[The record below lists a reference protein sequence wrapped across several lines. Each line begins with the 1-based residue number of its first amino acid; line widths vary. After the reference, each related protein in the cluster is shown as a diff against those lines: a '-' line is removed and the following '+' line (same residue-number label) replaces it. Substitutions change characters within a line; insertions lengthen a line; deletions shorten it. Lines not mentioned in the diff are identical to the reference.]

1 MPIIKNKPVRKTV
14 FRGERSLNLDTF
26 ETVIVSDE
34 IYKTNGENLLIIKDV
49 AQTKVKLDSTT
60 TEKIKIK
67 TLTNCTII
75 PDIGRIDE
83 DWDEISI
90 GRGACVELQN
100 VNGIWYILS
109 SDGIKLD

>member
-49 AQTKVKLDSTT
+49 TQSKVKLDSTT
-60 TEKIKIK
+60 TDKIKIK

-83 DWDEISI
+83 DWDEIYI
-90 GRGACVELQN
+90 GRGACVELQF

>member
-1 MPIIKNKPVRKTV
+1 MPIVKNKPVRKTV

-26 ETVIVSDE
+26 ETVVVSDE

-49 AQTKVKLDSTT
+49 SQSKVKLDSTT
-60 TEKIKIK
+60 TDKIKIK
-67 TLTNCTII
+67 SLTNCTII

-90 GRGACVELQN
+90 GRGACVELQFVHGN
-100 VNGIWYILS
+100 WYVLS
-109 SDGIKLD
+109 SDGIKIT

>member
-1 MPIIKNKPVRKTV
+1 MPIVKNKPVRKTV

-49 AQTKVKLDSTT
+49 AQSKVKLDSTT
-60 TEKIKIK
+60 TDKIKIK
-67 TLTNCTII
+67 SLTNCTII

-100 VNGIWYILS
+100 VNGIWYVLS

>member
-14 FRGERSLNLDTF
+14 FRGESSLNLDTF

-100 VNGIWYILS
+100 INGVWYVLS
-109 SDGIKLD
+109 SDGVKMD

>member
-26 ETVIVSDE
+26 ETVILSDE

-49 AQTKVKLDSTT
+49 AQSKVKLDSTT
-60 TEKIKIK
+60 TDKIKIK

>member
-1 MPIIKNKPVRKTV
+1 MPIVKNKPVRKTV

-49 AQTKVKLDSTT
+49 AQSKVKLDSTT
-60 TEKIKIK
+60 TDKIKIK

-83 DWDEISI
+83 DWDEIYI
-90 GRGACVELQN
+90 GRGACVELQF

>member
-49 AQTKVKLDSTT
+49 AQSKVKLDSTT

-83 DWDEISI
+83 DWDEIYI
-90 GRGACVELQN
+90 GRGACVELQF

>member
-1 MPIIKNKPVRKTV
+1 MPIVKNKPVRKTV

-49 AQTKVKLDSTT
+49 SQSKVKLDSTT

-90 GRGACVELQN
+90 GRGACVELQF
-100 VNGIWYILS
+100 VQGIWYILS

>member
-1 MPIIKNKPVRKTV
+1 MPIVKNKPVRKTV

-26 ETVIVSDE
+26 ETIIVSDE

-100 VNGIWYILS
+100 VNGIWYVIS
-109 SDGIKLD
+109 SDGVKMD

>member
-1 MPIIKNKPVRKTV
+1 MPIVKNKPVRKTV

-60 TEKIKIK
+60 TEKM
-67 TLTNCTII
+67 
-75 PDIGRIDE
+75 P
-83 DWDEISI
+83 
-90 GRGACVELQN
+90 
-100 VNGIWYILS
+100 LS
-109 SDGIKLD
+109 

>member
-26 ETVIVSDE
+26 ENVIVSDE

-49 AQTKVKLDSTT
+49 AQSKLKLDSTT
-60 TEKIKIK
+60 TDKIKIK

>member
-83 DWDEISI
+83 DWDEIYI
-90 GRGACVELQN
+90 GRGACVELQF

>member
-1 MPIIKNKPVRKTV
+1 MPIVKNKPVRKTV

-34 IYKTNGENLLIIKDV
+34 IYKTNGENLLIIRDV
-49 AQTKVKLDSTT
+49 AQSKVKLDSTT
-60 TEKIKIK
+60 TDKIKIK

-100 VNGIWYILS
+100 VIGIWYILS